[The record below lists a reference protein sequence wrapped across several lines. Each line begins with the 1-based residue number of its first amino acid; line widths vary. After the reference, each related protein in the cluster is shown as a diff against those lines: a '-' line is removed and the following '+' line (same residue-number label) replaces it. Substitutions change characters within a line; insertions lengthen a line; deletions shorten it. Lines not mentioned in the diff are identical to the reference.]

1 MHNKYLIFILSV
13 IFLVNFSF
21 ITCNDETQTDDS
33 EKTTLR
39 IKNESS
45 KTLTDVLWNNIVF
58 DNTITGSNSDITGN
72 WTGQKEGGYP
82 NNCSLNINTD
92 NTWSAVFDNSNI
104 NNGTGRHLE
113 NGLWKRSENT
123 LTLNTNDST
132 SPYIATVSGRFLQLT
147 TPGYFSAN
155 YWWNGSYMLYKN
167 NAQVNQIK
175 SGKSIIKVVNPGS
188 GYIYFKIGEKAYRT
202 NSVVIIQ
209 NNDNEEFIFTD
220 YTVVVDM
227 SNDTVI
233 IINNS

>member
-1 MHNKYLIFILSV
+1 MKNIFVFTV
-13 IFLVNFSF
+13 IFVFTLTGCDNG
-21 ITCNDETQTDDS
+21 NETQTDDS

-58 DNTITGSNSDITGN
+58 DNTITGSNSDIIGN
-72 WTGQKEGGYP
+72 WAGQKEGGYP

-92 NTWSAVFDNSNI
+92 NTWSVVFDNSNI
-104 NNGTGRHLE
+104 NNGTGRHLV
-113 NGLWKRSENT
+113 NGLWTRSVNA
-123 LTLNTNDST
+123 LTLNTSDST
-132 SPYIATVSGRFLQLT
+132 SPYNATVSGRFLQLT
-147 TPGYFSAN
+147 TPDYFSAD

-175 SGKSIIKVVNPGS
+175 SGTSIIKVVNPGS
-188 GYIYFKIGEKAYRT
+188 GYIYFKIGVKAYRT

-209 NNDNEEFIFTD
+209 NNDNGEFIFTD

-233 IINNS
+233 IINNL